1 MGQLCNI
8 IIGVI
13 TGLISSFL
21 VWWFLFHFLVPKI
34 KFSEKISK
42 TKENGKPTY
51 KFKFENSGRR
61 KLIDLQINIRFRVK
75 GLENDPN
82 WKVVS
87 IPFSKDKNEQ
97 IPFLSSAKDTNAIRE
112 LRPLLITDAQFNQ
125 DNFPPEI
132 VEKFGNQTLSLEDL
146 FELGTEQRLQINIF
160 CYDEFSGT
168 RKLFSSKNYKRDD
181 ILEGKFDKNSLNIIT
196 G

>member
-51 KFKFENSGRR
+51 KFKFENAGSR

-82 WKVVS
+82 WKVIS
-87 IPFSKDKNEQ
+87 IPFSKDKNQQ
-97 IPFLSSAKDTNAIRE
+97 IPFLNPAKDKNAIRE
-112 LRPLLITDAQFNQ
+112 LRPLLITDAQFK
-125 DNFPPEI
+125 DNFPTNI
-132 VEKFGNQTLSLEDL
+132 VEKFENQTPSLEDL

-168 RKLFSSKNYKRDD
+168 RKLFSSKNYEKND
-181 ILEGKFDKNSLNIIT
+181 IVEGKFDKNSLNIVKS
-196 G
+196 